1 MPNVPGLYLMLE
13 EFPCGSAWRETDET
27 AADVST
33 VVDDLLTG
41 QYEQPP
47 RIVAFNPIERWS
59 SGASEEIADELDRQN
74 QRGTRSFRRA
84 AGVPR
89 ERHRPQ
95 DRGSAGANS
104 WQLMSRRAVDRV
116 RRPGLQSRISS
127 SSRRL

>member
-59 SGASEEIADELDRQN
+59 RGFRGN
-74 QRGTRSFRRA
+74 RRGT
-84 AGVPR
+84 
-89 ERHRPQ
+89 
-95 DRGSAGANS
+95 GSAESA
-104 WQLMSRRAVDRV
+104 RDAEFPTRCT
-116 RRPGLQSRISS
+116 S
-127 SSRRL
+127 SSRATSAARSGFRWR